1 MACWAG
7 LENQLGWSIR
17 DEQAGAPGI
26 HSRKERA
33 RGPELGC
40 PPLTPVLP
48 ARRNYIEGTKMLAAY
63 LYEVSQLKD

>member
-17 DEQAGAPGI
+17 DQQARAPA
-26 HSRKERA
+26 STPERNA
-33 RGPELGC
+33 RVGPELGR

-48 ARRNYIEGTKMLAAY
+48 ARCNYIEGTKMLAAY